1 MSNALPLTKVNIDNY
16 FENHSLINEMIDK
29 FGPAE
34 VMLHL
39 YQREDFIIPNW
50 YDYKQIASM
59 WGYTEES
66 VQENW
71 SEIQYM
77 IKKVIEQG
85 GFNDVQEQGLYVNDF
100 EIDLVESE

>member
-1 MSNALPLTKVNIDNY
+1 MENQLPLAKVNIEKY
-16 FENHSLINEMIDK
+16 IENRSLINEMIEK

-34 VMLHL
+34 VMLQL

-50 YDYKQIASM
+50 YDYRQIASM

-66 VQENW
+66 VLEKW
-71 SEIQYM
+71 DEIQYM

-85 GFNDVQEQGLYVNDF
+85 GFNDVQEQGFYLDDF